1 MKRAIEMLSAVLETD
16 VAALELDEAEIKRL
30 LSEFRH
36 HLRSTSQVR
45 KRRRP
50 TYTVL
55 YAVDK
60 KRLSYALHHGMV
72 PGCVCKCR
80 MPDADA
86 GRLDAMECYYEL

>member
-16 VAALELDEAEIKRL
+16 VAELDLDAAELKRL
-30 LSEFRH
+30 LSEFRC

-45 KRRRP
+45 KRRVR
-50 TYTVL
+50 YNNVL

-60 KRLSYALHHGMV
+60 KRLSYALHHGLL

-86 GRLDAMECYYEL
+86 GRLDAMECYYEP